1 MYIYVGMQ
9 ICALFF
15 LTFLFVV
22 HENLC
27 VLGSAG
33 LPKIL
38 QSDAKKFQN
47 SFVAEANTDISVVPP
62 LKLDLFFLS

>member
-15 LTFLFVV
+15 LPSCLLFMKIS
-22 HENLC
+22 

-62 LKLDLFFLS
+62 LKLDLFFFS